1 MRRGK
6 RDLRMGRGPAG
17 RRLQDRGRVMADDT
31 ARRRTHEV
39 FMGHTEAVPRARH
52 LIADHL
58 RAWGLGGLD
67 DLIGALEL
75 AVAELI
81 TNAVQHGR
89 APIDLVMTLLPG
101 RVRVEVH
108 DRGGG
113 RPAIR
118 VAHTSGPDIGGFGLR
133 LVDEL
138 VDRWG
143 STTAPDRTVV
153 WVEHAVPS
161 APGAAAGETT
171 RGAIGSAP
179 GGTDRGTAGGAT
191 GPGPGGAAGGT
202 MGRAAGPG
210 SAGPGGH
217 LRRVLLC
224 A

>member
-143 STTAPDRTVV
+143 STTSPDRTVV
-153 WVEHAVPS
+153 WVEHALPTP
-161 APGAAAGETT
+161 PGGTASGTT
-171 RGAIGSAP
+171 RGVTGPAAGTGP
-179 GGTDRGTAGGAT
+179 GGAASGTGGGTAGGAV
-191 GPGPGGAAGGT
+191 
-202 MGRAAGPG
+202 GPG
-210 SAGPGGH
+210 SAGLGGG